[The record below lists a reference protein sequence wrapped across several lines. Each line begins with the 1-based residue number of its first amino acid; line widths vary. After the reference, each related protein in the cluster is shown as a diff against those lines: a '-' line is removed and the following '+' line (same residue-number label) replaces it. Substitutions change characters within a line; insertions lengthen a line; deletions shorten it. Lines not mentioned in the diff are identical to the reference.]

1 MLLLVEKYFIMKTS
15 PVQIGISDDQ
25 GTKQTFYIQSLKR
38 IFEKLKISKTWLLS
52 IRSCYILM

>member
-38 IFEKLKISKTWLLS
+38 IFEKLKISKT
-52 IRSCYILM
+52 

>member
-1 MLLLVEKYFIMKTS
+1 MLLLVEKYFIMKTCL
-15 PVQIGISDDQ
+15 VQIGISDDQ